1 MESSRS
7 THIKRLSFVGLLVTV
22 GIIFG
27 DIGTSPLYVLKAIVG
42 DKPIEKELILGALS
56 CIFWTLTLQT
66 TLKYVVLTLRADNNG
81 EGGILSLYAL
91 VRKASKQWVV
101 FPAMLGACALLADGI
116 ITPSI
121 SVSSAIEGLRVINPD
136 IPTVPIVISIITALF
151 IIQQFG
157 TNVVGKTFG
166 PVMLVWFSMLAVLG
180 LVQVSKRLDIFWAI
194 NPKYAYNLLFH
205 YPSGFWLLGAVFL
218 CTTGAEALYSD
229 LGHCGRA
236 NIRVSWIFV
245 KTCLLINYFGQGAW
259 LLDQG
264 EVGHLLNNRNP
275 FYEIMPR
282 SFLPF
287 GIIIATTAAIIASQ
301 ALISGTF
308 TLVSEAMK
316 LNLWPKMRVNY
327 PTELR
332 GQIYI
337 PAMNWLLWLGCIFVV
352 LYFKESGNMEA
363 AYGLSITLTMLM
375 TTLLLAQYLYIK
387 RRNLFFPFILLIVYL
402 SIELSFLAANL
413 LKFAEGGWITLLIS
427 GALFFIMWIWYKA
440 RLIKDKLTE
449 FEDFEPVL
457 KKMRELSNDS
467 TIAKYATNLVYMS
480 AAPDASKIEKKIVY
494 SIFQKQPKRAD
505 IYWII
510 HIEVLDTPYT
520 TEYAVE
526 KLVEDDVYRITFY
539 LGFRVEQRINILF
552 RKVVEELERNREVN
566 IMSRY
571 HSLKD
576 YVTGDF
582 KFVVLERYLPDE
594 KELTSLERFVMRTYF
609 FLSHYLSISE
619 GKAFGLDT
627 SVLVIEKVPLVLP
640 KLQDFYPNLKRRK

>member
-1 MESSRS
+1 MEQAHAS
-7 THIKRLSFVGLLVTV
+7 HVQRLSFAGLLVTV

-42 DKPIEKELILGALS
+42 DKPIQKNLILGALS

-66 TLKYVVLTLRADNNG
+66 TIKYVILTLRADNNG

-91 VRKASKQWVV
+91 VRKKSKWVV
-101 FPAMLGACALLADGI
+101 VPAMLGACALLADSI
-116 ITPSI
+116 ITPPI
-121 SVSSAIEGLRVINPD
+121 SVSSAIEGLKVVNPD
-136 IPTVPIVISIITALF
+136 IPTIPIVIGIITVLF

-157 TNVVGKTFG
+157 TNTVGRMFG
-166 PVMLVWFSMLAVLG
+166 PAMLIWFSMLAALG
-180 LVQVSKRLDIFWAI
+180 FMQIGKHVDIFLAI
-194 NPKYAYNLLFH
+194 HPIYAYELLFN
-205 YPSGFWLLGAVFL
+205 YPNGFWLLGAVFL

-229 LGHCGRA
+229 LGHCGRS

-259 LLDQG
+259 LLQEG
-264 EVGHLLNNRNP
+264 ELGHLLNNRNP

-282 SFLPF
+282 SFLPL
-287 GIIIATTAAIIASQ
+287 GITIATLAAIIASQ

-316 LNLWPKMRVNY
+316 LNLWPKMKVNY
-327 PTELR
+327 PTEAR
-332 GQIYI
+332 GQMYI
-337 PAMNWLLWLGCIFVV
+337 AAMNWLLWLGCVFVV
-352 LYFKESGNMEA
+352 TYFKESGNMEA

-375 TTLLLAQYLYIK
+375 TTLLLAQYLYLK
-387 RRNLFFPFILLIVYL
+387 KWNLFFVLTLLIVYL
-402 SIELSFLAANL
+402 SIESSFLAANL
-413 LKFAEGGWITLLIS
+413 LKFSEGGWITLLIS

-440 RLIKDKLTE
+440 RMIKDKFTE
-449 FEDFEPVL
+449 FEPFEPIL
-457 KKMRELSNDS
+457 KKLRELSSDF

-480 AAPDASKIEKKIVY
+480 AAPDASKIEKKISY
-494 SIFQKQPKRAD
+494 SILQKQPKRAD

-510 HIEVLDTPYT
+510 HVEVLDTPYT
-520 TEYAVE
+520 TEYEVQ

-552 RKVVEELERNREVN
+552 RKVVEELQKNDEVN

-576 YVTGDF
+576 YVAGDF

-594 KELTSLERFVMRTYF
+594 KTLTSLERFVMRTYF

-619 GKAFGLDT
+619 GKSFGLDT
-627 SVLVIEKVPLVLP
+627 SSLIVEKVPLVLP
-640 KLQDFYPNLKRRK
+640 QTQDFYPNLKRRL